1 MSEVAFL
8 SPGKR
13 EQTKLAN
20 RLAILDAARAV
31 FRELGFETATVR
43 DIIRRTG
50 LSVGAF
56 YNYYRSK
63 EEVIAAL
70 ADDGAR
76 RFRPILHAEYLKATD
91 FESYLRG
98 AIRAYFEFIAAE
110 AAALGK
116 NDPHEPET
124 YTRNTPEM
132 LAVFE
137 EVRTV
142 FADVMDRGLAPKVD
156 LDYLA
161 TACIA
166 IAREVGDKMLRRQPV
181 DVDAATEFCVRL
193 ILGGVAAAAPRVAA
207 PDADMADPAIQH
219 AALKGLLSLPRPAL
233 RLLSG
238 GGVVYQGGRTLDPRF
253 QFLAHQARALPQ
265 LASLT
270 PQEARLAS
278 AQALKTMEGRAEPG
292 VAIETPDPRDR
303 GRAASPRAPI
313 GPRARTR
320 PRRSSSSPTWAAG

>member
-1 MSEVAFL
+1 MSEIAYL

-20 RLAILDAARAV
+20 RQAILDAARAV

-91 FESYLRG
+91 FESYIRG
-98 AIRAYFEFIAAE
+98 GIRAYFEFIAAE
-110 AAALGK
+110 DKAWGERGH
-116 NDPHEPET
+116 PSGPEPF
-124 YTRNTPEM
+124 TRNTPEM
-132 LAVFE
+132 LAVHE
-137 EVRTV
+137 EVRTA
-142 FADVMDRGLAPKVD
+142 FASVMERGLAPRVD

-166 IAREVGDKMLRRQPV
+166 IAREVGEQMLQRDPV
-181 DVDAATEFCVRL
+181 NVEATTEFCVRL
-193 ILGGVAAAAPRVAA
+193 ILDGVAAAPRAA
-207 PDADMADPAIQH
+207 P
-219 AALKGLLSLPRPAL
+219 
-233 RLLSG
+233 
-238 GGVVYQGGRTLDPRF
+238 
-253 QFLAHQARALPQ
+253 
-265 LASLT
+265 
-270 PQEARLAS
+270 
-278 AQALKTMEGRAEPG
+278 
-292 VAIETPDPRDR
+292 
-303 GRAASPRAPI
+303 
-313 GPRARTR
+313 
-320 PRRSSSSPTWAAG
+320 